1 VPVPGTVELARF
13 VSGLDD
19 HDVQDDLNQ
28 TLVSLALVLHLLVV
42 FLLID
47 VLSFLCF
54 SDCRRQ

>member
-1 VPVPGTVELARF
+1 MPVPGTVELARF
-13 VSGLDD
+13 VSGLD
-19 HDVQDDLNQ
+19 DVQDDLNQ